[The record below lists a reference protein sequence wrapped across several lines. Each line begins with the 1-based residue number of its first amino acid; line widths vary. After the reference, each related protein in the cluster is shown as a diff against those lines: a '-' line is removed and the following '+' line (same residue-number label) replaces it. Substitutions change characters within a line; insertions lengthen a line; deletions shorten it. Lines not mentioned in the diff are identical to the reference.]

1 MWFEIFG
8 KNKNSK
14 FLFGVLYR
22 FIRILNSNDW
32 IEKFED
38 FFFNIVL
45 IWEGMFVMIGDM
57 NINMFNVFD
66 LFVSRYI
73 GIL

>member
-14 FLFGVLYR
+14 FLFGVLYW

-66 LFVSRYI
+66 LFV
-73 GIL
+73 L